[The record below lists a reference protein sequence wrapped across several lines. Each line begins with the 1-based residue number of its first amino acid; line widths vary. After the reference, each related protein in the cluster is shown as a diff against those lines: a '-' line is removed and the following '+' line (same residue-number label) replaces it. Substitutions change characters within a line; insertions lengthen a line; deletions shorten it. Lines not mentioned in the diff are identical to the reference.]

1 MAWQHVSKRP
11 VVAVSLIMLSASSGS
26 VSSGFC
32 HPLLFLLLLSLP
44 LFCVCVCARARACVH
59 VIITIIVAFVVILK
73 IITLFV
79 SPYLTIC
86 L

>member
-44 LFCVCVCARARACVH
+44 LFCV
-59 VIITIIVAFVVILK
+59 TIIVAFVVILK